1 MDTVISLVYHR
12 QQPTR
17 AFAASPPAAVSNVKQ
32 TVWTSM
38 AEIGEP
44 LRRHHVIPQETP
56 IEAPEGP
63 RREAL
68 PEPQPP
74 VPVRVPEKEP
84 A

>member
-1 MDTVISLVYHR
+1 
-12 QQPTR
+12 
-17 AFAASPPAAVSNVKQ
+17 
-32 TVWTSM
+32 M

-44 LRRHHVIPQETP
+44 LRRHHVIPLETP

-63 RREAL
+63 RREAV
-68 PEPQPP
+68 PEPP